1 MSCIYIA
8 NLSHI
13 RLTRLDECGT
23 PIAGAENGIVFDCI
37 ASISMSPQYDER
49 DEILYR
55 GARGNVCARKP
66 ACSIL
71 TSIETTLTVQAIS
84 PEFIELMTG
93 SPVVLGSTGDPIGWD
108 DCQLDCNR
116 SVALEWWAETIGG
129 ECEPGSPVPYLYGVL
144 PWLQGGVIGDIE
156 IGSEAVELEYTATTR
171 NNGNWGTG
179 PANYLVQ
186 QDTPAG
192 PATDLSTPL
201 GDTCHRR
208 IITTLAPPPA
218 ASCEYTSVTAPVP

>member
-1 MSCIYIA
+1 MSCIFIA

-23 PIAGAENGIVFDCI
+23 PVPGPDNGIVFDCI

-49 DEILYR
+49 DEVLYR
-55 GARGNVCARKP
+55 SARGTVCARKP

-93 SPVVLGSTGDPIGWD
+93 SPVYLGAGGDPVGWD
-108 DCQLDCNR
+108 DCQVDCNR
-116 SVALEWWAETIGG
+116 SVALEFWAETIGG
-129 ECEPGSPVPYLYGVL
+129 ECVTGAAVPYLYGVL
-144 PWLQGGVIGDIE
+144 PWMQGGVIGDIE
-156 IGSEAVELEYTATTR
+156 IGSEAVELEYTASTR

-179 PANYLVQ
+179 PYNVQ
-186 QDTPAG
+186 DGVGGTPG
-192 PATDLSTPL
+192 RLLTPL

-208 IITTLAPPPA
+208 MFTTLVPPPA
-218 ASCEYTSVTAPVP
+218 ASCDYITVPPLVP